1 MVYDSHLG
9 ASSLP
14 EREQGVGF
22 PRLFQFDLPR
32 LKTGKVFPEQLD
44 LSGVRRVLDVA
55 CGSGE
60 WVIATAQAFP
70 QLDIVGIDRDQEV
83 LDHARTQAR
92 ANGLDT
98 ITFTMTNPH
107 PPFDI
112 PSASF
117 DLVNVR
123 FVANFTPLAAWPT
136 LIGECLRIVR
146 SGGVIQCTEGDTP
159 ITSSLACERLSNML
173 SGALGRTGQNLFPPI
188 RSGRNFL
195 ITPLLYRALMD
206 AGCKNVQKAIYV
218 TNFGHGTAAQ
228 ADIARE
234 FTRICQLTQ
243 PAFLQMG
250 MTTQPEMEQL
260 CQQMLSEMQSEG
272 FRGVGFYR
280 TVWGNKP

>member
-1 MVYDSHLG
+1 MVNDSHLG
-9 ASSLP
+9 ASSLS
-14 EREQGVGF
+14 EREQGVAF

-32 LKTGKVFPEQLD
+32 LKTGKVFPERLD
-44 LSGVRRVLDVA
+44 LSGVHRVLDVA
-55 CGSGE
+55 CGTGE
-60 WVIATAQAFP
+60 WAIMTARAFP
-70 QLDIVGIDRDQEV
+70 QLEVVGIDGDQEV

-92 ANGLDT
+92 ASGLNT
-98 ITFTMTNPH
+98 ITFTMTNAR

-117 DLVNVR
+117 DLVNMR
-123 FVANFTPLAAWPT
+123 FVTNFTPLAAWPT
-136 LIGECLRIVR
+136 LVGECLRIVR

-173 SGALGRTGQNLFPPI
+173 SEALGQTKQNLFPPI

-195 ITPLLYRALMD
+195 ITPLLHRALMD

-218 TNFGHGTAAQ
+218 TDFGHGTAAQ
-228 ADIARE
+228 ADIVRE
-234 FTRICQLTQ
+234 YPRICHLAQ
-243 PAFLQMG
+243 PVLLQMG

-260 CQQMLSEMQSEG
+260 RQQILSEMQSEG

>member
-14 EREQGVGF
+14 EREQPVSF

-32 LKTGKVFPEQLD
+32 LKTGRVFPEQLD
-44 LSGVRRVLDVA
+44 LSGVHRVLDVA
-55 CGSGE
+55 CGTGE
-60 WVIATAQAFP
+60 WAIATARTFP
-70 QLDIVGIDRDQEV
+70 QLEVVGIDGDPEV
-83 LDHARTQAR
+83 LDHLRTQAG
-92 ANGLDT
+92 ASGLDT
-98 ITFTMTNPH
+98 ITFTVTNAR

-123 FVANFTPLAAWPT
+123 FVANFTPLTGWPA
-136 LIGECLRIVR
+136 LLRECLRIVR

-159 ITSSLACERLSNML
+159 LTSSPAGERLSNIL
-173 SGALGRTGQNLFPPI
+173 SAALGQNEQNLFPPI

-195 ITPLLYRALMD
+195 ITPLLHRALMD
-206 AGCKNVQKAIYV
+206 AGCKNVQKAIYA

-228 ADIARE
+228 ADMARE
-234 FTRICQLTQ
+234 YTRICHLAQ
-243 PAFLQMG
+243 PVLLQMG

-260 CQQMLSEMQSEG
+260 RQQMLSEMQLQG

-280 TVWGNKP
+280 TAWGNKP

>member
-1 MVYDSHLG
+1 MVNDSHLG
-9 ASSLP
+9 ASSLS
-14 EREQGVGF
+14 EREQGVVF

-32 LKTGKVFPEQLD
+32 LKTGKVFPERLD
-44 LSGVRRVLDVA
+44 LSGVHRVLDVA
-55 CGSGE
+55 CGTGE
-60 WVIATAQAFP
+60 WAIMTARAFP
-70 QLDIVGIDRDQEV
+70 QLEVVGIDGDQEV

-92 ANGLDT
+92 ASGLNT
-98 ITFTMTNPH
+98 ITFTMTNAR

-117 DLVNVR
+117 DLVNMR
-123 FVANFTPLAAWPT
+123 FVTNFTPLAAWPT
-136 LIGECLRIVR
+136 LVGECLRIVR

-173 SGALGRTGQNLFPPI
+173 SEALGQTKQNLFPPI

-195 ITPLLYRALMD
+195 ITPLLHRALMD

-218 TNFGHGTAAQ
+218 TDFGHGTAAQ

-234 FTRICQLTQ
+234 YPRICHLAQ
-243 PAFLQMG
+243 PVLLQMG

-260 CQQMLSEMQSEG
+260 RQQILSEMQLEG

>member
-32 LKTGKVFPEQLD
+32 LKTGKVFPERLD
-44 LSGVRRVLDVA
+44 LSGVHRVLDVA
-55 CGSGE
+55 SGTGE
-60 WVIATAQAFP
+60 WAIATAQAFP
-70 QLDIVGIDRDQEV
+70 QLEVVGIDRDQE
-83 LDHARTQAR
+83 LHDHARTQAR
-92 ANGLDT
+92 ASGLDT
-98 ITFTMTNPH
+98 ITFTITNAR

-123 FVANFTPLAAWPT
+123 FVANFIPLAAWPAFV
-136 LIGECLRIVR
+136 GECLRIVR
-146 SGGVIQCTEGDTP
+146 SGGIIQCTEGDTP
-159 ITSSLACERLSNML
+159 ITSSLACERLNNML
-173 SGALGRTGQNLFPPI
+173 SEALGQTGRNLFPPI

-195 ITPLLYRALMD
+195 ITPLLYRALVD
-206 AGCKNVQKAIYV
+206 AGCENVQKAIYV
-218 TNFGHGTAAQ
+218 SNFGHGTAAQ

-234 FTRICQLTQ
+234 YTRICNLAQ
-243 PAFLQMG
+243 PVLLQMG

-260 CQQMLSEMQSEG
+260 RQQMLSEMQSEG

-280 TVWGNKP
+280 TVWGTKP

>member
-1 MVYDSHLG
+1 MANDSHLG

-32 LKTGKVFPEQLD
+32 LKAGKVFPERLD
-44 LSGVRRVLDVA
+44 LSGIRRVLDVT
-55 CGSGE
+55 CGTGE
-60 WVIATAQAFP
+60 WAIATARTFP
-70 QLDIVGIDRDQEV
+70 QLEVIGIDGDQGV

-92 ANGLDT
+92 ASRLDT
-98 ITFTMTNPH
+98 ITFTMTNAR

-123 FVANFTPLAAWPT
+123 FVANLTPLAAWPA
-136 LIGECLRIVR
+136 LVGECLRIVR
-146 SGGVIQCTEGDTP
+146 SEGVIQYTEGDTP
-159 ITSSLACERLSNML
+159 ITSSPACERLSNML
-173 SGALGRTGQNLFPPI
+173 SEALGQTKHNLFPPI

-195 ITPLLYRALMD
+195 ITPLLQRVLMN

-218 TNFGHGTAAQ
+218 TDFGYGTAAQ
-228 ADIARE
+228 GDIVRE
-234 FTRICQLTQ
+234 YTRVCHLAQ
-243 PAFLQMG
+243 PVLHQMG
-250 MTTQPEMEQL
+250 MTTQSEMEQL
-260 CQQMLSEMQSEG
+260 SQQILSEMQSEE

-280 TVWGNKP
+280 TVWGTKP

>member
-1 MVYDSHLG
+1 MVNDSHLG
-9 ASSLP
+9 ASSLS
-14 EREQGVGF
+14 EREQGVVF

-32 LKTGKVFPEQLD
+32 LKTGKVFPERLD
-44 LSGVRRVLDVA
+44 LSGVHRVLDVA
-55 CGSGE
+55 CGTGE
-60 WVIATAQAFP
+60 WAIMTARAFP
-70 QLDIVGIDRDQEV
+70 QLEVVGIDGDQEV

-92 ANGLDT
+92 ASGLNT
-98 ITFTMTNPH
+98 ITFTMTNAR

-117 DLVNVR
+117 DLVNMR
-123 FVANFTPLAAWPT
+123 FVTNFTPLAAWPT
-136 LIGECLRIVR
+136 LVGECLRIVR

-173 SGALGRTGQNLFPPI
+173 SEALGQTKQNLFPPI

-195 ITPLLYRALMD
+195 ITPLLHRALMD

-218 TNFGHGTAAQ
+218 TDFGHGTAAQ

-234 FTRICQLTQ
+234 YPRICHLAQ
-243 PAFLQMG
+243 PVLLQMG

-260 CQQMLSEMQSEG
+260 RQQILSEMQSEG

>member
-9 ASSLP
+9 ASSSP
-14 EREQGVGF
+14 EREQDVRF

-32 LKTGKVFPEQLD
+32 LKTGKVFPERLD
-44 LSGVRRVLDVA
+44 LSGVHRVVDIA
-55 CGSGE
+55 CGTGE
-60 WVIATAQAFP
+60 WVIAAAGVFP
-70 QLDIVGIDRDQEV
+70 QLEVVGIDGDQEM
-83 LDHARTQAR
+83 LDRARTRAR
-92 ANGLDT
+92 ISGFDK
-98 ITFTMTNPH
+98 ITFTMTNAR

-123 FVANFTPLAAWPT
+123 FVANFFPLAAWPA
-136 LIGECLRIVR
+136 LIGECFRIVR
-146 SGGVIQCTEGDTP
+146 SGGIIQCTEGDTP
-159 ITSSLACERLSNML
+159 ITSSVACERLSNML
-173 SGALGRTGQNLFPPI
+173 SEALGQTGHNLFPHI

-195 ITPLLYRALMD
+195 ITPLLQRALVD

-218 TNFGHGTAAQ
+218 SDFGHGTAAQ
-228 ADIARE
+228 ADIVGE
-234 FTRICQLTQ
+234 YTRICHLAQ
-243 PAFLQMG
+243 PVLLQMS

-260 CQQMLSEMQSEG
+260 RQQMLSDMQAEG

>member
-1 MVYDSHLG
+1 MVNDSHLG
-9 ASSLP
+9 ASSLS
-14 EREQGVGF
+14 EREQGVVF

-32 LKTGKVFPEQLD
+32 LKTGKVFPERLD
-44 LSGVRRVLDVA
+44 LSGVHRVLDVA
-55 CGSGE
+55 CGTGE
-60 WVIATAQAFP
+60 WAIMTARAFP
-70 QLDIVGIDRDQEV
+70 QLEVVGIDGDQEV

-92 ANGLDT
+92 ASGLNT
-98 ITFTMTNPH
+98 ITFTMTNAR

-117 DLVNVR
+117 DLVNMR
-123 FVANFTPLAAWPT
+123 FVTNFTPLAAWPT

-173 SGALGRTGQNLFPPI
+173 SEALGQTKQNLFPPI

-195 ITPLLYRALMD
+195 ITPLLHRALMD

-218 TNFGHGTAAQ
+218 TDFGHGTAAQ

-234 FTRICQLTQ
+234 YPRICHLAQ
-243 PAFLQMG
+243 PVLLQMG
-250 MTTQPEMEQL
+250 MTTQQEMEQL
-260 CQQMLSEMQSEG
+260 RQQILSEMQSEG
-272 FRGVGFYR
+272 FCGVGFYR

>member
-1 MVYDSHLG
+1 MVYDSHPG

-14 EREQGVGF
+14 QKEQPVRF

-32 LKTGKVFPEQLD
+32 LKTGRVFPEQLD
-44 LSGVRRVLDVA
+44 LSGIHRVLDVA
-55 CGSGE
+55 CGTGE

-70 QLDIVGIDRDQEV
+70 QLEVVGIDGDPEA
-83 LDHARTQAR
+83 LDHVRTQAR
-92 ANGLDT
+92 ASGLDT
-98 ITFTMTNPH
+98 ITFTVTNAR

-123 FVANFTPLAAWPT
+123 FVANSTPLAGWSA
-136 LIGECLRIVR
+136 LLGECLRIVR

-159 ITSSLACERLSNML
+159 LTSSPAGERLSNLL
-173 SGALGRTGQNLFPPI
+173 SEALGQNEQNLFPSI

-195 ITPLLYRALMD
+195 ITPLLHRTLMD
-206 AGCKNVQKAIYV
+206 AGCKNVHKAIYV
-218 TNFGHGTAAQ
+218 TNFVHGTADQ
-228 ADIARE
+228 ADMARE
-234 FTRICQLTQ
+234 DPRICHPPQ
-243 PAFLQMG
+243 PVLLG
-250 MTTQPEMEQL
+250 MCLATQPEIEQL
-260 CQQMLSEMQSEG
+260 RQQMLSEMQLEG

>member
-1 MVYDSHLG
+1 MVDSHLG

-14 EREQGVGF
+14 EREQGTGF

-32 LKTGKVFPEQLD
+32 LKTGKMFPERLD
-44 LSGVRRVLDVA
+44 LSGIHRVLDVA
-55 CGSGE
+55 SGTGE
-60 WVIATAQAFP
+60 WAIATAQAFP
-70 QLDIVGIDRDQEV
+70 QLEVVGIDWDQEA
-83 LDHARTQAR
+83 LDLARTR
-92 ANGLDT
+92 AHASGLDT
-98 ITFTMTNPH
+98 ITFTLTNAH

-112 PSASF
+112 SSASF

-123 FVANFTPLAAWPT
+123 FVANFTPLTAWPT

-146 SGGVIQCTEGDTP
+146 SGGILQCTEGDTP

-173 SGALGRTGQNLFPPI
+173 SDALGRTGHNLFPPI

-195 ITPLLYRALMD
+195 ISPLIQRALMD
-206 AGCKNVQKAIYV
+206 AGCKNVQKANYV
-218 TNFGHGTAAQ
+218 TDFGQGSVAQ
-228 ADIARE
+228 ADIAHE

-243 PAFLQMG
+243 PVFLQMG

-260 CQQMLSEMQSEG
+260 CQQVLSETQAEG

>member
-1 MVYDSHLG
+1 MVNDSHLG

-14 EREQGVGF
+14 EREQSVGF

-32 LKTGKVFPEQLD
+32 LKTGKVFPERLD
-44 LSGVRRVLDVA
+44 LSGVHRVLDVA
-55 CGSGE
+55 CGTGE
-60 WVIATAQAFP
+60 WAIMTARAFP
-70 QLDIVGIDRDQEV
+70 QLEVVGIDGDQEV

-92 ANGLDT
+92 ASGLNT
-98 ITFTMTNPH
+98 ITFTMTNAR

-117 DLVNVR
+117 DLVNMR
-123 FVANFTPLAAWPT
+123 FVTNFTPLAAWPT
-136 LIGECLRIVR
+136 LVGECLRIVR

-173 SGALGRTGQNLFPPI
+173 SEALGQTKQNLFPPI

-195 ITPLLYRALMD
+195 ITPLLHRALMD
-206 AGCKNVQKAIYV
+206 AGCKNVQKAFYV
-218 TNFGHGTAAQ
+218 TDFGHGTAAQ

-234 FTRICQLTQ
+234 YPRICHLAQ
-243 PAFLQMG
+243 PVLLQMG

-260 CQQMLSEMQSEG
+260 RQQILSEMQSEG